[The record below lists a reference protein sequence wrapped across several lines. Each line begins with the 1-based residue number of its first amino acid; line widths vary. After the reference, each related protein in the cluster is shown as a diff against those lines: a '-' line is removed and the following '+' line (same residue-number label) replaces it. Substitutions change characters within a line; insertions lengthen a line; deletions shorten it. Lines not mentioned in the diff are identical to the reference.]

1 MGTERLILSWEWPG
15 RLQSRVG
22 TCADSYSMHASSPG
36 RQTRERFSS
45 TDNTTNR
52 GTRQGGA
59 QPYYE
64 VANTARLP
72 PQRGA
77 EEAVRATM

>member
-1 MGTERLILSWEWPG
+1 MGTEKLILSWEWPG

-22 TCADSYSMHASSPG
+22 TCVDFYSMHASSPG
-36 RQTRERFSS
+36 EQARERFSS
-45 TDNTTNR
+45 AENTANR

-59 QPYYE
+59 QPCYE

-77 EEAVRATM
+77 GEAVRATV